1 MRHFY
6 FLMRGIVA
14 ATLLTVLMAGTARA
28 QEPVPEDF
36 FFYYSVSSMGSEHS
50 YDSNENMRRLPLP
63 CFDDYFFYARLT
75 PVQKG
80 EIYDAIM
87 KNDLWSVTRDLTQPP
102 DGSPEGALGMPLA
115 TVQGQFAFVAD
126 GRRLFITFNEKTR
139 DDKWSD
145 VHAVVRGVFQQ
156 VDGAYEFPDDEC

>member
-1 MRHFY
+1 
-6 FLMRGIVA
+6 MRGIVA

-36 FFYYSVSSMGSEHS
+36 AFFYSVNSMGSERS

-87 KNDLWSVTRDLTQPP
+87 KNDLWSVRRDLTQPP
-102 DGSPEGALGMPLA
+102 DGSPEGALGLPLA
-115 TVQGQFAFVAD
+115 TVQGHFGFAVNGMRMFLNFSE
-126 GRRLFITFNEKTR
+126 RTR
-139 DDKWSD
+139 DAKWRD
-145 VHAVVRGVFQQ
+145 VHQVVRGVLQQ
-156 VDGAYEFPDDEC
+156 VDGAFEFPDDECSGDQ

>member
-1 MRHFY
+1 
-6 FLMRGIVA
+6 MRGIVA

-36 FFYYSVSSMGSEHS
+36 SFYYSVSSMGSEHS
-50 YDSNENMRRLPLP
+50 YDSNENMRRIPLP
-63 CFDDYFFYARLT
+63 CLDDYFFYARLT

-87 KNDLWSVTRDLTQPP
+87 KNDLWSVRRDLTQPP

-115 TVQGQFAFVAD
+115 TVQGQFGFRAD
-126 GRRLFITFNEKTR
+126 GRRMFLTFNEKTR

-145 VHAVVRGVFQQ
+145 VREVVRGVLQQ
-156 VDGAYEFPDDEC
+156 VDDAYEFPDDECSGDQ

>member
-1 MRHFY
+1 
-6 FLMRGIVA
+6 MRGIVA

-36 FFYYSVSSMGSEHS
+36 AFYYSVSSMGSEHS
-50 YDSNENMRRLPLP
+50 YDSDENMRRFPLP

-87 KNDLWSVTRDLTQPP
+87 KNDLWSVRRDLTQPP
-102 DGSPEGALGMPLA
+102 DGSPEGALGLPLA
-115 TVQGQFAFVAD
+115 TVQGQFGFAVNGMRMF
-126 GRRLFITFNEKTR
+126 LTFSERTR
-139 DDKWSD
+139 DAKWRD
-145 VHAVVRGVFQQ
+145 VHQVVRGVLQQ
-156 VDGAYEFPDDEC
+156 VDGAFEFPDDECSGDQ